1 MKIVMHPFPAVRIW
15 WIRNRVV
22 YWQTYT
28 DERRY
33 GDGFA
38 SLGWFDH
45 SKLSDRVFVKGI

>member
-1 MKIVMHPFPAVRIW
+1 MNIVMHPFPAVRIW

-22 YWQTYT
+22 YWQTST
-28 DERRY
+28 DEHRY

-45 SKLSDRVFVKGI
+45 SQLSDRVFVKGI